1 MQPPRSSIRL
11 CLAALTACG
20 AFGAWVNV
28 ANADPPAA
36 IQNETG
42 RGIAL
47 GSGMR
52 ASSISTAALAYNPS
66 ALPFGRVYHMEGNVD
81 YQPNIDSLMVGAA
94 VVDSLTSTVAM
105 GVSARALLPQSD
117 GAPEGWDLRLG
128 AGLPLSDAI
137 TVGVSGRYIKFN
149 APAALRGADNVVGG
163 VTDDG
168 TATEPDPSAE
178 GVTLDAAIGI
188 HPSEGIHLSL
198 LGYNL
203 INQHAAYAPVM
214 AGGSLGFN
222 VGEAL
227 TLGGDVIADFTTFNR
242 TTVTVGG
249 GVEYLHDATIPL
261 RLGYMFDGARGF
273 HYASAGVGYNDQK
286 MGVEIGMQQGV
297 SGTNDTRLIAAIRYF
312 VH

>member
-1 MQPPRSSIRL
+1 MQSPRPPIGL
-11 CLAALTACG
+11 CRATLTAC
-20 AFGAWVNV
+20 AALITWANV
-28 ANADPPAA
+28 ASADPPAA

-52 ASSISTAALAYNPS
+52 ALSISTAALAYNPS
-66 ALPFGRVYHMEGNVD
+66 SLPFGRVYHMEGNVD
-81 YQPNIDSLMVGAA
+81 YSPNSDSLMLGAA
-94 VVDSLTSTVAM
+94 VVDSLTSSLAM
-105 GVSARALLPQSD
+105 GVSSRVLLPQSD
-117 GAPEGWDLRLG
+117 GAPKGWDLRLG
-128 AGLPLSDAI
+128 AGLPLTDAI
-137 TVGVSGRYIKFN
+137 SVGVSGRYLN
-149 APAALRGADNVVGG
+149 YTAPEALRGADNVDGEPG
-163 VTDDG
+163 V
-168 TATEPDPSAE
+168 ADPSVD

-227 TLGGDVIADFTTFNR
+227 TLGGDVIADFTTFGR
-242 TTVTVGG
+242 ATITAGG
-249 GVEYLHDATIPL
+249 GIEYLHDAKIPL
-261 RLGYMFDGARGF
+261 RLGYMFDGGRDL
-273 HYASAGVGYNDQK
+273 HYVSAGLGYNDQK
-286 MGVEIGMQQGV
+286 MGVELGMQQGV
-297 SGTNDTRLIAAIRYF
+297 SGTNDTRLIAALRYF